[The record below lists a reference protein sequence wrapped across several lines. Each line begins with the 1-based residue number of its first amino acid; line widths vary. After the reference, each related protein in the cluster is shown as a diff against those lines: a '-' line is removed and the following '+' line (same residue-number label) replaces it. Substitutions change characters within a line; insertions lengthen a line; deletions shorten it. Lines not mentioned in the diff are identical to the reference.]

1 MNVLLQQAVIID
13 SNSPYNGQKKD
24 ILIKNGKI
32 AQIASHIEKGVG
44 MQCITSPNLH
54 VSNGWVD
61 IFADY
66 REPGYEHKETILTGL
81 NSAANGGFTK
91 VFLTPNTLPV
101 VNSKSIIQFIIQSGA
116 AHITEVKPLGVIS
129 ANLEGKTIAEMID
142 MHSYGAIAF
151 TDGWQPIQNTTL
163 MLKALEYV
171 KSFNGTLIQL
181 PVDKNLAQG
190 GLMHE
195 GIESTRLGMP
205 GIPSLSEYMMVY
217 RDIELVR
224 YTGSKIHFTGI
235 SSAES
240 VDLIRKA
247 KAEGLAVTCSVTP
260 YHLTLNDS
268 VLETYNSVY
277 KVTPP
282 LRTENDRQALVNGLI
297 DGTID
302 IITSHH
308 RPQEWDS
315 KAKEFEYAGEGMNVQ
330 ELTFPI
336 VWNTLHSI
344 LPIETLVKCFSNNVN
359 TIFFSNQPTIEE
371 GAMANLTLFDTEI
384 ITNKN
389 NLQSKSNNNPF
400 VNQTLKGCILGVI
413 NGGDQHINAI

>member
-91 VFLTPNTLPV
+91 VFLTPNTLP
-101 VNSKSIIQFIIQSGA
+101 
-116 AHITEVKPLGVIS
+116 EVKPLGVIS